1 MANLTLGLDIGTT
14 SIGWFLVDEE
24 TGKIHGTGVRIF
36 PEGVERDTSGT
47 EVSKNEQRRV
57 ARSTRRLLKRRA
69 RRRNQLKAI
78 LVEAGL
84 LPDCVLLPRED
95 PSRVQWEKESF
106 NRNDPYSLRK
116 NALDEKLEP
125 FDLGR
130 AILHLNQRRG
140 FLSNRKADREREKET
155 QGMLGEISE
164 LQSNIE
170 STGSRTLG
178 EYLANLRDEDPKR
191 FHEIRIRGRHTRRD
205 MYEQELNAIWDVQAA
220 YHSEILTDDLKDK
233 ITDKIFFQREIKP
246 PSPGLIGR
254 CELEPRLARAPRA
267 DRRAQKMRLHQEVN
281 NLRIIDVSSRKEREL
296 TKEEREKLIAFMS
309 KKKEQ
314 TFDQMKN
321 HLFDK
326 HQNIMFNLERAGRKK
341 MHGMPTDFS
350 LAEGTKAIIGKQWWD
365 IEDCFKDWIVSAI
378 IQDDEPRLRD
388 LLAQVNLDTELT
400 IPLLERTPLESSY
413 ASYSLKAIKKLL
425 PFIEQGMPLTSRDE
439 SIPSAYQNAGYLP
452 PWKKTGEQVPY
463 LAQPPEVTNP
473 IVRQALHEIRKVIN
487 AILRELVY
495 KHGHTLETIRVELAR
510 NARGTAQ
517 QRADQSKRQRENEK
531 SRAYAVEQI
540 ESYGTKPTADAI
552 ERYRLWKEQEEHCI
566 YSGRSISPE
575 QLFGGEVDVDHIL
588 PYSRSL
594 DNSQMNKVVCFRKEN
609 ADKGNRLPKE
619 WLAETDP
626 EAYEQLLQRA
636 RKLLYPKFKRFFQ
649 DNIDEGF
656 IERQIVDTAYISTQ
670 VRTYLQSLGANIKTV
685 KGIQTAMLRHFWGLE
700 TILQELTNSPAWK
713 QAQKLN
719 RGEKNR
725 LDHRHHAIDAA
736 VVALSSSK
744 RIHNVANLAI
754 QVRYGDETG
763 NYDPQKIRN
772 ARSKLNEPWEGFRL
786 DVSGA
791 IENINVSYRVN
802 RKASGPLHEETI
814 YGKTEKEGVVVVRKP
829 LEALTASMIENIR
842 DPGVR
847 KIITKRL
854 AAHGIAIGRGQA
866 KIHKDV
872 WIEPLYMDKAKTVPI
887 KKVRIT
893 KNEATVRPIRGES
906 ALVKPGNTHHL
917 CLFEYEDE
925 KGKTKRTAC
934 FVTMMEAMR
943 RIRAKEP
950 VIQRTHPDIPNA
962 RFLFSLSGN
971 EILLIETE
979 SGEELFRY
987 SHSASTSQQ
996 MWFKHHCAAGKSS
1009 DKIGILSKK
1018 PNSLFALDVK
1028 KVTVDPIGNIR
1039 WAND

>member
-1 MANLTLGLDIGTT
+1 MAGLTLGLDIGTT

-24 TGKIHGTGVRIF
+24 TGDIHGTGVRIF
-36 PEGVERDTSGT
+36 PEGVDRDTSGT
-47 EVSKNEQRRV
+47 EISKNEQRRV

-69 RRRNQLKAI
+69 RKRNQLKSI

-84 LPDCVLLPRED
+84 LPECVLLPRED
-95 PSRVQWEKESF
+95 PRRVEWEGDTF
-106 NRNDPYSLRK
+106 HQNDPYSLRK
-116 NALDEKLEP
+116 KALDEKLES
-125 FDLGR
+125 FELGR

-164 LQSNIE
+164 LQDNIE

-191 FHEIRIRGRHTRRD
+191 FHEIRLRGRHTRRS
-205 MYEQELNAIWDVQAA
+205 MYEQELDAIWNAQAPF
-220 YHSEILTDDLKDK
+220 HSNILTDDLKDK
-233 ITDKIFFQREIKP
+233 ITDKIFFQRPIKP

-267 DRRAQKMRLHQEVN
+267 DRRAQKMRLNQEVN

-296 TKEEREKLIAFMS
+296 TKEEREKLILFMS

-314 TFDQMKN
+314 TFDQMKK
-321 HLFDK
+321 HLFKK
-326 HQNIMFNLERAGRKK
+326 HQNITFNLERAGRTK
-341 MHGMPTDFS
+341 MHGMPTDYA
-350 LAEGTKAIIGKQWWD
+350 LAHGKKAIIGEQWWD
-365 IEDCFKDWIVSAI
+365 VEDRFKDWIVAAI
-378 IQDDEPRLRD
+378 IDDNEIRLRE
-388 LLAQVNLDTELT
+388 LLEQANLDPEMAVT
-400 IPLLERTPLESSY
+400 LLERTPLESSY

-425 PFIEQGMPLTSRDE
+425 PFVEQGMPLTSRDE
-439 SIPSAYQNAGYLP
+439 SIPSAYQHAGYLA
-452 PWKKTGEQVPY
+452 PWKKTGDQVPY
-463 LAQPPEVTNP
+463 LEQPPEVTNP

-495 KHGHTLETIRVELAR
+495 IQGHTLEIVRVELAR
-510 NARGTAQ
+510 EARGTAK
-517 QRADQSKRQRENEK
+517 QRADGIKRQRDNEK
-531 SRAYAVEQI
+531 DRAYAVKEI
-540 ESYGTKPTADAI
+540 EKYGTKPTANAI
-552 ERYRLWKEQEEHCI
+552 ERYRLWMEQDGQCI
-566 YSGRSISPE
+566 YSGRTISPE
-575 QLFGGEVDVDHIL
+575 QLFGGEVDIDHIL

-594 DNSQMNKVVCFRKEN
+594 DNSQMNKVVCFRSEN
-609 ADKGNRLPKE
+609 AKKGDRLPKE
-619 WLAETDP
+619 WLAESAP
-626 EAYEQLLQRA
+626 ESYDQLLQRA
-636 RKLLYPKFKRFFQ
+636 RKLRYPKFKRFFQ
-649 DNIDEGF
+649 DKIDEGF
-656 IERQIVDTAYISTQ
+656 IERQIVDTSYITTQ
-670 VRTYLQSLGANIKTV
+670 VRTYLQSLGAKIQTV
-685 KGIQTAMLRHFWGLE
+685 KGAQTAMLRHFWGLE
-700 TILQELTNSPAWK
+700 TILQELPDSPAWK
-713 QAQKLN
+713 QAQQLKP
-719 RGEKNR
+719 GEKNR

-736 VVALSSSK
+736 VVALSDNK

-763 NYDPQKIRN
+763 NYDSPKIRN

-791 IENINVSYRVN
+791 IERINVSYRVN

-814 YGKTEKEGVVVVRKP
+814 YGKTETEGVVVVRKP
-829 LEALTASMIENIR
+829 LESLSPPEIERIR
-842 DPGVR
+842 DPGVK
-847 KIITKRL
+847 KIITKHL
-854 AAHGIAIGRGQA
+854 EKHGIAIGRGKA

-872 WIEPLYMDKAKTVPI
+872 WKETLYMDKAKTVPI

-925 KGKTKRTAC
+925 KGKTKRTAV

-950 VIQRTHPDIPNA
+950 IIQRTHPEIANS

-971 EILLIETE
+971 EMLLIETE
-979 SGEELFRY
+979 SSEELYRY
-987 SHSASTSQQ
+987 SRSASTSHQ
-996 MWFKHHCAAGKSS
+996 MWFKHHCAGGKSS
-1009 DKIGILSKK
+1009 DKIGEISKN
-1018 PNSLFALDVK
+1018 PNSLFVLDVK